1 MGERVNYLCQR
12 CQQPLRLDPS
22 LLSLD
27 EHTLAELSLP
37 ITPTPNHHQLVSQ
50 VFIYPSVLYT
60 CPSVLYTCP
69 SLAELSLPIT
79 PTPNYH
85 QLVSQVF
92 IYPSVLYT
100 CPSLAELSLP
110 ITPTPNHQQLVS
122 QVFIYPSRPSVL
134 HMYLLVVG
142 PRDPTVCTDRYG
154 SV

>member
-50 VFIYPSVLYT
+50 VFIYPS
-60 CPSVLYTCP
+60 
-69 SLAELSLPIT
+69 
-79 PTPNYH
+79 
-85 QLVSQVF
+85 
-92 IYPSVLYT
+92 
-100 CPSLAELSLP
+100 
-110 ITPTPNHQQLVS
+110 
-122 QVFIYPSRPSVL
+122 RPLVL

-142 PRDPTVCTDRYG
+142 TRDPTVCTVCTVRFG
-154 SV
+154 LSA